1 MNQISINKKPK
12 IYNPSMGKS
21 LELIFERISSLKSI
35 LFFTII
41 LLFLLYRESI
51 NIYNLKFNKN
61 ILEVRNVYKINTIY
75 NHFLK
80 KIRIGIFCHCLHN
93 GGRARITSLLVNSFY
108 KLKIFDIFLFTR
120 SFSQNNEYKIPIGI
134 KRKVVKNNLI
144 SNIFKKKLDVF
155 IYELD
160 EIKDIE
166 ILNKYRKAKVIY
178 YIHSSI
184 FYWIYSNYTHFKFLY
199 KSYKS
204 SKYIVSIIPFEND
217 YLFKKWGIQSI
228 LMNNFM
234 TFKYNSVI
242 QSKLSK
248 KTILM
253 IGRANNILK
262 RFEIGIQA
270 MEYINN
276 VIPDSEINIISNLTG
291 IDNIKNLCMNLN
303 LNDKIKFLGYTL
315 TPELYFKNASLH
327 IFPSITEGF
336 PLVLSETKIYGIPN
350 ILLGIDYVS
359 ISKEGTVIIYDDSSE
374 SLSFEI
380 IKILKNNNYRKK
392 LGNDAKN
399 SMRIFDDKLLIT
411 KWIELIAS
419 VLSGDNYYQELK
431 NKDKKISK
439 EKVLNI
445 LKNQV
450 NLMKFRNKNF
460 INITNYN
467 FENFTF
473 LENLI

>member
-1 MNQISINKKPK
+1 MAKFLDLIFDRFCNL
-12 IYNPSMGKS
+12 KS
-21 LELIFERISSLKSI
+21 LY
-35 LFFTII
+35 FFTIF
-41 LLFLLYRESI
+41 LLFIFYQKSI
-51 NIYNLKFNKN
+51 YIHNLEFNKN
-61 ILEVRNVYKINTIY
+61 ILEIRNLYKINTI
-75 NHFLK
+75 FLK

-93 GGRARITSLLVNSFY
+93 GGRARITSLLVNYFY
-108 KLKIFDIFLFTR
+108 NLKIFDLYLFTR
-120 SFSQNNEYKIPIGI
+120 TFPQNNEYKIPYCI
-134 KRKVVKNNLI
+134 KRNVVKKEIINNIL
-144 SNIFKKKLDVF
+144 KKKLDIF

-160 EIKDIE
+160 EIKDVE
-166 ILNKYRKAKVIY
+166 ILNKYKKTKIIY

-184 FYWIYSNYTHFKFLY
+184 FYWIYSNYTHFKSLY
-199 KSYKS
+199 KLYKS

-217 YLFKKWGIQSI
+217 YLFEKWGIRSI

-234 TFKYNSVI
+234 TFQYNSVI
-242 QSKLSK
+242 QSNLSK

-253 IGRANNILK
+253 IGRANNKLK

-276 VIPDSEINIISNLTG
+276 IIPECEIDIISNLTG
-291 IDNIKNLCMNLN
+291 IHKIQNLCINLN
-303 LNDKIKFLGYTL
+303 LVNKIKFLGYTL
-315 TPELYFKNASLH
+315 TPEIYFKNASLH

-336 PLVLSETKIYGIPN
+336 PLVLSETKIYGIPS

-359 ISKEGTVIIYDDSSE
+359 ISEEGTVIIYDDSSE
-374 SLSFEI
+374 LLSIEI
-380 IKILKNNNYRKK
+380 IKILKKNNYRKK

-399 SMRIFDDKLLIT
+399 SMKIFDDKLLLT

-419 VLSGDNYYQELK
+419 VFNGENFYQQLK

-439 EKVLNI
+439 EKALYMM
-445 LKNQV
+445 KNQIK
-450 NLMKFRNKNF
+450 LMKMRNQKF

-467 FENFTF
+467 FENFSF